1 MGQYYKVALKIGSEK
16 TGIYENDSYR
26 KLTEFSWCNNSFSD
40 FIASRLFKNKGRVA
54 WVGDYSEIRDD
65 DDHDTEQKNIN
76 FLCRNGILT
85 KGRINSLYRSAWQ
98 TERTNKW
105 QVVDFDFKGKFIL
118 NHDKRQFLDCDKY
131 LQNSQ
136 DKDGWILS
144 PLAMLT
150 AIGNGKGGGDFYSDD
165 SEMVDNIGIWAWN
178 ELEIVDCNPSEN
190 KEAYPTWREVEFK
203 FIERA

>member
-1 MGQYYKVALKIGSEK
+1 MGQYYKVALKIGNENTS
-16 TGIYENDSYR
+16 IYENSNCR
-26 KLTEFSWCNNSFSD
+26 KLTEFSWVNNRFSD

-65 DDHDTEQKNIN
+65 DDHDAEQKNIN
-76 FLCRNGILT
+76 FLYRNGILT
-85 KGRINSLYRSAWQ
+85 KGRVNSLYRSAWQ

-165 SEMVDNIGIWAWN
+165 SEMVDNIGIWAWH
-178 ELEIVDCNPSEN
+178 ELEIIDY
-190 KEAYPTWREVEFK
+190 KPTWREVEFK